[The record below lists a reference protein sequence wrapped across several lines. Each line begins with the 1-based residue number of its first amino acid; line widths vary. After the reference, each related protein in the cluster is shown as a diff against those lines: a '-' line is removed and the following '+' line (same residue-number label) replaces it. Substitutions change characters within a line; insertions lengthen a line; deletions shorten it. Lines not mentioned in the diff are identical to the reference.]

1 MKLFFIIFFIS
12 ISIGSVIDLS
22 SINTDNQTHAD
33 KWIHFLS
40 YFILL
45 ITGHISKIFS
55 DNKKFILMLI
65 IYSIFLETFQ
75 FFLPYRK
82 FSILDILAN
91 LAGIMLGQLV
101 VKKLNFFRN
110 YH

>member
-22 SINTDNQTHAD
+22 SINSDNQTHAD
-33 KWIHFLS
+33 KRIHILS
-40 YFILL
+40 YLILL

-55 DNKKFILMLI
+55 DKKKFILMLI

-101 VKKLNFFRN
+101 LKKLNFFRD
-110 YH
+110 YY

>member
-22 SINTDNQTHAD
+22 SIHSNNQTHAD
-33 KWIHFLS
+33 KWVHFLS

-45 ITGHISKIFS
+45 ITGQKSKIFS
-55 DNKKFILMLI
+55 NNKKFTFMLI
-65 IYSIFLETFQ
+65 TYSIFLEIFQ

-101 VKKLNFFRN
+101 LKKLNFFRN